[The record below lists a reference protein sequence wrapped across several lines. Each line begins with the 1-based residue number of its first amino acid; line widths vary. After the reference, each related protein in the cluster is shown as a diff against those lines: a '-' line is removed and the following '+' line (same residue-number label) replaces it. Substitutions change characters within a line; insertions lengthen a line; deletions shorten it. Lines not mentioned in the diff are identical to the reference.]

1 MSIFT
6 VAEVDE
12 IIAAL
17 KCQLLE
23 DPMGTIGSVSING
36 RTVSYKSAEELEQ
49 IVTFWE
55 KQKSKAA
62 ASAAGRSGT
71 NPKVAR
77 WA

>member
-6 VAEVDE
+6 VAECDE
-12 IIAAL
+12 HIAAL
-17 KCQLLE
+17 KCQLLD
-23 DPMGTIGSVSING
+23 DPLGSIGSVSING
-36 RTVSYKSAEELEQ
+36 RTVSYKTTQDLMD
-49 IVTFWE
+49 IVKFWE
-55 KQKSKAA
+55 RQRSEAV